1 MNSTKREKNNNEE
14 IIIQED
20 KEVLDSPIDLNLDN
34 YNFNEMINIFNIS
47 PNLNYEDN
55 SQLFNTI
62 QELNNNSQSFDNN
75 FIILVRKIF
84 VILNVITKYKDYRQV
99 LDNNYNFNSEIA
111 DELIVKIKNI
121 DNFEHFNPKNIIQ
134 ILLLDNKHLD
144 INDKSSIQINNNNER
159 EKIYNKLKLNID
171 NNNNIQNDNLQNN
184 DINFQK
190 LNLNDNI
197 FNNFSN
203 PIVPGSIN
211 SIKRITKYV
220 NLHINSAFRNNYY
233 KSQSTNFSY
242 NLPNIYH
249 NVVSLKLN
257 SIELKHT
264 WMLINERNNFF
275 YIETPNEKHKITLN
289 IQDANINL
297 NAEIINQLEIFKNNT
312 NIDISFSMSNSEN
325 TLTNNIF
332 NNLYSSRFTIINVND
347 PINIIFFQENDNNN
361 FLNTLGWILGFR
373 TSQYKNL
380 NNNKVLNSE
389 TFLNINPLDTIY
401 LSINDFQYNYNETNI
416 ICFDKTT
423 LDDHIL
429 AKLSIDEF
437 SSSIYINSSDYE
449 KNSLSKRTYNGPI
462 NLSKIEVKL
471 YDKFG
476 NILDNKNY
484 DFTFSLQLE
493 ILYENNNVIKIN
505 NN

>member
-1 MNSTKREKNNNEE
+1 MNSNKREKNNNEE
-14 IIIQED
+14 IIIKDHE
-20 KEVLDSPIDLNLDN
+20 EILDSPIDVNLDN

-47 PNLNYEDN
+47 SNLNYEDN
-55 SQLFNTI
+55 LQLFNTI
-62 QELNNNSQSFDNN
+62 QELNSNSQSFNNN

-134 ILLLDNKHLD
+134 ILLLDDKHLD
-144 INDKSSIQINNNNER
+144 SNEKSSSQINSNIER
-159 EKIYNKLKLNID
+159 EKIYNRLKLNID
-171 NNNNIQNDNLQNN
+171 NNNLQSNN
-184 DINFQK
+184 DENTDFK
-190 LNLNDNI
+190 KFNLNDNI
-197 FNNFSN
+197 FNNFTN

-242 NLPNIYH
+242 NLPSIYH

-275 YIETPNEKHKITLN
+275 YIETSTDKHKITLS

-297 NAEIINQLEIFKNNT
+297 NTEIINKLQVFKTNT

-325 TLTNNIF
+325 ILTNNAV
-332 NNLYSSRFTIINVND
+332 NNLYTSRFTIIYSDN
-347 PINIIFFQENDNNN
+347 PINIIFFEENDNNN

-373 TSQYKNL
+373 SSTYKNL

-389 TFLNINPLDTIY
+389 TFFNINPLDTIY

-416 ICFDKTT
+416 ICFDKTS

-437 SSSIYINSSDYE
+437 STSIYINSSDYE

-493 ILYENNNVIKIN
+493 ILYENNNVLKIN

>member
-1 MNSTKREKNNNEE
+1 MNSNKREKNNNEE
-14 IIIQED
+14 IIIEEQN
-20 KEVLDSPIDLNLDN
+20 EVIDSPIDLNLDN

-62 QELNNNSQSFDNN
+62 QELNNNSQSFNNN

-111 DELIVKIKNI
+111 DELIIKIKNI

-134 ILLLDNKHLD
+134 ILLLDEKHLD
-144 INDKSSIQINNNNER
+144 INEKFFSQINNNNER
-159 EKIYNKLKLNID
+159 EKIYNKLKLDID
-171 NNNNIQNDNLQNN
+171 NNNNNLQNN
-184 DINFQK
+184 DINLQK
-190 LNLNDNI
+190 FNLNDNI
-197 FNNFSN
+197 FNNFNN

-220 NLHINSAFRNNYY
+220 NLHINTVFRNNYY
-233 KSQSTNFSY
+233 RSRSTNFSY

-257 SIELKHT
+257 SIELKQT
-264 WMLINERNNFF
+264 WMLINDRNNFF
-275 YIETPNEKHKITLN
+275 YIETPNDKHKITLN
-289 IQDANINL
+289 IQYANINL
-297 NAEIINQLEIFKNNT
+297 NVEMINQLQIFKNNT
-312 NIDISFSMSNSEN
+312 NIDISFSMSDSEN
-325 TLTNNIF
+325 MLTNNIL
-332 NNLYSSRFTIINVND
+332 NNLYTSSFTIINVD
-347 PINIIFFQENDNNN
+347 SPINIIFFEENDNNN

-373 TSQYKNL
+373 TSQYNNL

-416 ICFDKTT
+416 ICFDKTS

-429 AKLSIDEF
+429 AKLSIDEL
-437 SSSIYINSSDYE
+437 STSIYINSSDYE

-493 ILYENNNVIKIN
+493 ILYENNDVLKIN